1 MEGNCSENIRK
12 HNRFGK
18 IARQEDGNLKNFQVL
33 TQVFFQIAVLFAQ

>member
-18 IARQEDGNLKNFQVL
+18 IAHQEDGNLKNF
-33 TQVFFQIAVLFAQ
+33 